1 MWKFLRILISVSYI
15 SYFCKMNVVLE
26 FETYDKGFY
35 ENFIF
40 QEMKGNYC
48 IE

>member
-1 MWKFLRILISVSYI
+1 
-15 SYFCKMNVVLE
+15 MNVVLE

-35 ENFIF
+35 ETFIF
-40 QEMKGNYC
+40 QEMKPNYY